1 MRKPSGWLTALW
13 LAFALVPLPAVWAQ
27 STPRWVGLAWLAQAV
42 LYFGVGYVGS
52 GRLGY
57 GTALLATLVLGGVQL
72 LWRAAWL
79 GTAGFWWGT
88 LGLDLVAAL
97 AGALLWRWRAAHY
110 GADFHFDLIA
120 PWYERLIHPQDP
132 AHLLEVLRLAPT
144 HRVLDA
150 GGGTGRVAQFLRPAR
165 QVVVADLSVGMLR
178 YASAKPGLQT
188 VAALTE
194 RLPFPDGVFDRV
206 VMVDALHHVFEQEAS
221 VQELWRVLAPGGR
234 LVIEEPDFRLPL
246 VKALALGEKILLMRS
261 HFLLPRQIAAFL
273 PPEARVDIIAA
284 HGMADIVATKPPA

>member
-1 MRKPSGWLTALW
+1 MRKPSWWLTALW

-27 STPRWVGLAWLAQAV
+27 STPRWVGLAWLAQAG
-42 LYFGVGYVGS
+42 LYFGVGYLGS

-57 GTALLATLVLGGVQL
+57 GTALLATLVLGGVQV

-132 AHLLEVLRLAPT
+132 AHLLEVCAWRRRIACWMP
-144 HRVLDA
+144 
-150 GGGTGRVAQFLRPAR
+150 
-165 QVVVADLSVGMLR
+165 
-178 YASAKPGLQT
+178 
-188 VAALTE
+188 VAARGGWRSSFGLRA
-194 RLPFPDGVFDRV
+194 RL
-206 VMVDALHHVFEQEAS
+206 
-221 VQELWRVLAPGGR
+221 LWPT
-234 LVIEEPDFRLPL
+234 FRWACCATQVPNPACKRWLP
-246 VKALALGEKILLMRS
+246 
-261 HFLLPRQIAAFL
+261 
-273 PPEARVDIIAA
+273 
-284 HGMADIVATKPPA
+284 